1 MATANKNKGQNEEL
15 ITALYCRLS
24 VDDDNKDMESNS
36 ITNQKQILSDFARRE
51 GYRNT
56 QFFVDDGVSGTTFQR
71 EGFQQMQKM
80 VEAGSIGT
88 IIVKDL
94 SRFGREQVEMGRL
107 TQIVYPSLGVTF
119 ISIQENVNTA
129 AKTGL
134 EMMPF
139 YNIFNEW
146 YAEQT
151 SKKIRAV
158 WKSKAE
164 HGKRVSAAV
173 PYVYKKSP
181 EDREKW
187 LIDEPAAEVVRKIFH
202 LCLAGRGPSQ
212 IARDLEREKLL
223 TPTAYF
229 NSIGRA
235 ASNASPVNPYL
246 WANSSIE
253 NILANR
259 QYTGCAVNFITTTVS
274 YKVHKTIYNPVDEQQ
289 IIPNMQEPIISEE
302 LFDRVQELR
311 SHKRRNTKTG
321 RASLFAGLLFCPD
334 CGAKLHFCAAKSLKP
349 NQEFYRCANYN
360 SGRGTCKIHYIRNV
374 VLEQIVAEAVGSLA
388 DFVRCY
394 EPIFLYLLAKNN
406 TAARQSE
413 MQKLKQTIS
422 TNERRIQAIDKAIE
436 GLFEANISGKITD
449 ERFTKMTANYEKE
462 QKELLN
468 LVADGKKKLFD
479 AEQTKVDLR
488 LLMKALRDYTDI
500 RQLTP
505 EIVNA
510 LIRRIEVHSKD
521 KETKKVKVD
530 IYFTAVG
537 LFSIP
542 TEKEIQA
549 AMEEIRQNP
558 QQFKLSA

>member
-1 MATANKNKGQNEEL
+1 M
-15 ITALYCRLS
+15 
-24 VDDDNKDMESNS
+24 
-36 ITNQKQILSDFARRE
+36 
-51 GYRNT
+51 
-56 QFFVDDGVSGTTFQR
+56 
-71 EGFQQMQKM
+71 
-80 VEAGSIGT
+80 
-88 IIVKDL
+88 
-94 SRFGREQVEMGRL
+94 
-107 TQIVYPSLGVTF
+107 
-119 ISIQENVNTA
+119 
-129 AKTGL
+129 
-134 EMMPF
+134 
-139 YNIFNEW
+139 
-146 YAEQT
+146 
-151 SKKIRAV
+151 
-158 WKSKAE
+158 
-164 HGKRVSAAV
+164 
-173 PYVYKKSP
+173 
-181 EDREKW
+181 
-187 LIDEPAAEVVRKIFH
+187 
-202 LCLAGRGPSQ
+202 
-212 IARDLEREKLL
+212 
-223 TPTAYF
+223 
-229 NSIGRA
+229 
-235 ASNASPVNPYL
+235 

-274 YKVHKTIYNPVDEQQ
+274 YKVHKTIYNPVEEQQ
-289 IIPNMQEPIISEE
+289 VIPNMQDPIISEE

-321 RASLFAGLLFCPD
+321 RASVFAGLLFCPD

-413 MQKLKQTIS
+413 VQKLKQAIS
-422 TNERRIQAIDKAIE
+422 TSERRIQAIDKAIE

-462 QKELLN
+462 QRELLE
-468 LVADGKKKLFD
+468 LVADGKKKLLD

-537 LFSIP
+537 LFSVP
-542 TEKEIQA
+542 TEKEMQA
-549 AMEEIRQNP
+549 AMEEIRQKP
-558 QQFKLSA
+558 QQFKFSA